1 MLKERAHAMAHLK
14 LTSLMDS
21 RNQILCCAD
30 TELKDIFVE
39 ALRLLDSDPN
49 ICKLVQADLDECALS
64 MKRERLAEIAD
75 LESRLPT
82 LPGMAPASA
91 EEIRAMDVDRLSLGT
106 GRPRALDA
114 EAVFLMAMARAHL
127 DSVTS
132 KTARDRLRDSELV
145 NAYFE
150 GRGMSRPSE
159 SVIHFWVNQIR
170 RPTHDYILDA
180 QLKMVFGEELDDMKS
195 VSADSF
201 SVWADTA
208 WPTDSAMIHGLLRR
222 AWHVASNLPRFGLST
237 FTQGWVG
244 LWLERL
250 RDFDRR
256 ISFACGKA
264 NSKRKIRRL
273 YKHLFVRAELL
284 HARLDRQFEK
294 LLPVWNVELD
304 AFSGAM
310 RKRLER
316 KLDSMFGDLAD
327 AARVLAYARERVFE
341 DKPTPMS
348 EKILSLSDGS
358 AAYIRKGQREPV
370 IGYKP
375 QVVRSRNGF
384 VTAFEL
390 QQGNPADAARLVPLT
405 LQHVARTGS
414 VPEIVSVDDGYSS
427 RANRKALL
435 GMGVEVVSMNGATG
449 RKVTPE
455 EEWASPLYEQAR
467 DYRSAVESLVYTL
480 RRKFHLHRFS
490 RRGLDNVVTEMYE
503 KAIAHNLWRAALLRK
518 RAAAQQPAALPLAA

>member
-1 MLKERAHAMAHLK
+1 MLKERAHVMAHLK

-21 RNQILCCAD
+21 RNQILCCPD
-30 TELKDIFVE
+30 TELKDIFME
-39 ALRLLDSDPN
+39 GLRLLDADSN
-49 ICKLVQADLDECALS
+49 ICKLVQADLDECALR
-64 MKRERLAEIAD
+64 MKRERLAETAE
-75 LESRLPT
+75 LESCLPT
-82 LPGMAPASA
+82 LPEMAPASA
-91 EEIRAMDVDRLSLGT
+91 GEIRATDVNHFSLGT
-106 GRPRALDA
+106 GRPRSLDA
-114 EAVFLMAMARAHL
+114 EAVFLMSMVRAHL

-132 KTARDRLRDSELV
+132 KTARDRLHDSELV

-180 QLKMVFGEELDDMKS
+180 QLEMVFAEGLDDMKS
-195 VSADSF
+195 VTADSF

-222 AWHVASNLPRFGLST
+222 AWHVASNLPKFGLST
-237 FTQGWVG
+237 FTPGWVG
-244 LWLERL
+244 VWLDRL

-273 YKHLFVRAELL
+273 YQKLFARAELL
-284 HARLDRQFEK
+284 LARMDRQLEK
-294 LLPVWNVELD
+294 LLPAWSAELD
-304 AFSGAM
+304 TFSGAL
-310 RKRLER
+310 RSRLER
-316 KLDSMFGDLAD
+316 KLDSVFNDLAD
-327 AARVLAYARERVFE
+327 AARVLAYARERVF
-341 DKPTPMS
+341 DGKSTPMS

-390 QQGNPADAARLVPLT
+390 QQGNPADAARLVPMT
-405 LQHVARTGS
+405 LQHVARTGLI
-414 VPEIVSVDDGYSS
+414 PETVSVDDGYSS

-435 GMGVEVVSMNGATG
+435 DMGVGVVSMNGATG

-455 EEWASPLYEQAR
+455 EEWASPLYERAR
-467 DYRSAVESLVYTL
+467 DDRSAVESLVFTL

-503 KAIAHNLWRAALLRK
+503 KVIAHNLWRAALLRK
-518 RAAAQQPAALPLAA
+518 RAAAQKPVVFPAAA